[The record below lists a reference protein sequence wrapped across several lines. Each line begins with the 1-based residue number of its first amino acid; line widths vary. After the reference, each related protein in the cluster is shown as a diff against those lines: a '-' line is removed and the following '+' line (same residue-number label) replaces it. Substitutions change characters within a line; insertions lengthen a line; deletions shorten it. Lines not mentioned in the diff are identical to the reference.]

1 MRTSSCSRGF
11 QRLEIV
17 KAQLFCTMNMKKPAF
32 GFPENA
38 AHIYITWLPLAK
50 GHHESADHYSLTYG
64 IRANKTIRLQKE
76 DKFKLP
82 QVRLA
87 LVSYPVKP
95 R

>member
-1 MRTSSCSRGF
+1 MRGF

-38 AHIYITWLPLAK
+38 SHIYITWLPLAK
-50 GHHESADHYSLTYG
+50 GHHKSANNDPLTYG
-64 IRANKTIRLQKE
+64 IRANKTISLQKE

-82 QVRLA
+82 EVRLA
-87 LVSYPVKP
+87 LVSYPVKL